1 MKILL
6 IGIPRSGT
14 TTLMDSI
21 GSSLKLYIKNEP
33 FNEASNKAS
42 NKDVNWDYTPENN
55 VIVKSLMGINV
66 NNPIEFYKNYSRLFD
81 KTILLSR
88 KNTQEAVESYSFQAL
103 QTRDIPFS
111 WNEEKYTYTQT
122 DDSRIIQYRNW
133 MISMKNNLE
142 SLSKELNIEIDWYED
157 LYSGK
162 KEEIVRFVNKHKI
175 DINLDKFSEYL
186 NPKHRLRQ
194 FDKTIKNII

>member
-66 NNPIEFYKNYSRLFD
+66 NNPIEFYN
-81 KTILLSR
+81 
-88 KNTQEAVESYSFQAL
+88 
-103 QTRDIPFS
+103 
-111 WNEEKYTYTQT
+111 W
-122 DDSRIIQYRNW
+122 RN
-133 MISMKNNLE
+133 S
-142 SLSKELNIEIDWYED
+142 
-157 LYSGK
+157 
-162 KEEIVRFVNKHKI
+162 
-175 DINLDKFSEYL
+175 
-186 NPKHRLRQ
+186 
-194 FDKTIKNII
+194 